1 MTTLAHNQD
10 LRSSPGGTGVQGAS
24 IGERLPEVTG
34 SSLFLVIVAAAF
46 ISAVVAVSAAL
57 ITISVT
63 GPSDRELQRAAAD
76 ELGIPGFLLDVPG
89 AQALADDVTDRVTHR
104 VIDES
109 RPSIATGLTIGGL
122 TGAAS
127 AVISAIALLGLCRQ
141 REESAAAL
149 QQRE

>member
-1 MTTLAHNQD
+1 VVA
-10 LRSSPGGTGVQGAS
+10 
-24 IGERLPEVTG
+24 
-34 SSLFLVIVAAAF
+34 AAAF

-76 ELGIPGFLLDVPG
+76 ELGLPGFVLDVPG
-89 AQALADDVTDRVTHR
+89 AQALADDITNRVTDR

-109 RPSIATGLTIGGL
+109 RPSIAMGLTVGGL

-127 AVISAIALLGLCRQ
+127 AVISAIALLELCRQ
-141 REESAAAL
+141 RQQSAAAL
-149 QQRE
+149 QQRD